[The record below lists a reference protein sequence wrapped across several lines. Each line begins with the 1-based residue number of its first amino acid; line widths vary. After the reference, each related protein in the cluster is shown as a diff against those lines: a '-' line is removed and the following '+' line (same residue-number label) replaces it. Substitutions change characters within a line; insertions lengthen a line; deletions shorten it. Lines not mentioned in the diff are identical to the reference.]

1 MDLEEIRKLHAEA
14 ERKAA
19 SMTGPDREA
28 WQAMAEQW
36 SILARLRERLSQP
49 DPAKPEATRRPR

>member
-28 WQAMAEQW
+28 WATMAEQW
-36 SILARLRERLSQP
+36 SILARLRERLSQREA
-49 DPAKPEATRRPR
+49 AKPGLGRR